1 MTTEQIT
8 KGMGLLLA
16 ATAEC
21 EAMAETAR
29 RAIRYCYD
37 RDLENLT
44 LSPKGYAGF
53 QRIHHIW
60 TQYAPEAPELF
71 CGEAV
76 RDRDMARGT
85 LMAIVLSCMV
95 FPAETIQIPVYEET
109 QVLLEDLMSGG
120 WYA

>member
-37 RDLENLT
+37 RDLENRT
-44 LSPKGYAGF
+44 LSP
-53 QRIHHIW
+53 QRI
-60 TQYAPEAPELF
+60 
-71 CGEAV
+71 
-76 RDRDMARGT
+76 RR
-85 LMAIVLSCMV
+85 
-95 FPAETIQIPVYEET
+95 FPADSPHLDAICAGGSGAVLRRGGSGPGYGAGNAHGYRPVLHGIP
-109 QVLLEDLMSGG
+109 G
-120 WYA
+120 